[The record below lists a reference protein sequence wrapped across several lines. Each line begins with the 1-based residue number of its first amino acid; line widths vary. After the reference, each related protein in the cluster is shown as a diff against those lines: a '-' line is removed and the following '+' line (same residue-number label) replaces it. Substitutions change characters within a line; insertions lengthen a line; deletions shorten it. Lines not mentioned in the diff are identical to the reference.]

1 MLVAKLK
8 HATLAVTSPRA
19 IYLCAR
25 ARRSNMTRQPDA
37 HRMGRAQAMFAKH
50 VARLN
55 SLFDELG
62 TVRFLPMC
70 RPGPGTLT
78 VIWLPAS
85 IHGAPDLG
93 SKCRGRNRLLRDD
106 AHLDKLPPNAPH
118 RALRI
123 AEQAGSAGGIA
134 LTALCCARRR
144 YALCPRRARGTG
156 IVPAP
161 TSFLKEET

>member
-8 HATLAVTSPRA
+8 HATLAVTSPPA

-37 HRMGRAQAMFAKH
+37 RRMGRVSNVRQTCGALNGLRRTGYRQILARAQTWAGH
-50 VARLN
+50 
-55 SLFDELG
+55 S
-62 TVRFLPMC
+62 
-70 RPGPGTLT
+70 
-78 VIWLPAS
+78 IWLPAS
-85 IHGAPDLG
+85 TTALLTLVASVAAGTASSATMPISTNCGQTLPIERSD
-93 SKCRGRNRLLRDD
+93 RGT
-106 AHLDKLPPNAPH
+106 
-118 RALRI
+118 
-123 AEQAGSAGGIA
+123 GWSAGGIA

-144 YALCPRRARGTG
+144 YALSPRRAGGTG